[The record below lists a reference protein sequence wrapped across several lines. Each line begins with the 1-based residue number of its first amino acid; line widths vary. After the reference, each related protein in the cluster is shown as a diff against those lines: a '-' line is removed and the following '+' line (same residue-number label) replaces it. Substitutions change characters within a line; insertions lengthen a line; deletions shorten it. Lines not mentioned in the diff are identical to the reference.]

1 MTKIAK
7 NDITGDFIVSKPA
20 SDMFDQ
26 NFDKIDF
33 SVKLEVPK
41 VLNESIKDNEE
52 LYNDLAIDK
61 EWDQMKPIGLELPE
75 YELNKSTGEV
85 QKVED
90 GTTTST
96 QK

>member
-1 MTKIAK
+1 MDKTSK
-7 NDITGDFIVSKPA
+7 NDITGDWIKSKPA
-20 SDMFDQ
+20 SDMFDK

-41 VLNESIKDNEE
+41 ALDESIKDNEE

-61 EWDQMKPIGLELPE
+61 EWDQMKPVGLE

-85 QKVED
+85 QPVTITLKPDMED
-90 GTTTST
+90 
-96 QK
+96 